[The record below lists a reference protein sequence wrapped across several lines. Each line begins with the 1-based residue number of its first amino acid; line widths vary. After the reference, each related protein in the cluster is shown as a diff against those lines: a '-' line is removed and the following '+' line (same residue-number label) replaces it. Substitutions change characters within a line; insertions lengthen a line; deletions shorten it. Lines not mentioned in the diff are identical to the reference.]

1 MCPILIDAQYGTFAV
16 DGVVFRDVGFSA
28 KKSPPVRVLATPP
41 PLESSLVSRRVRAM
55 TMAYA
60 ANAAQAMDLMVNVI
74 ARSVVMLACVVATFA
89 DPRCWLALDAQGG
102 GKKDEDADG
111 GRRRVRFYVGVVRH
125 RRTKPVERAFEYPL
139 RCAVIDLDDAPGWF
153 RRSGQSEDHLSAS
166 EARARA
172 KTRGRVELLT
182 SPKSFGYA
190 MNPISVYYCYDENGE
205 LNTALAEVTNTP
217 WNERVVFAFDPTGA
231 SSRTKEDDE
240 DEDNRGG
247 RRSASTTPK
256 LLHVS
261 PFMDMEGEWYIAST
275 APTGKK
281 DLTLTVNVVNHP
293 VYGDYFFASFKAKL
307 DEPRFRHCRNERAGI
322 VRLLKYGC
330 APHRVAY
337 WIYAQAVAI
346 LVAGVSFYAP
356 PGLANVKKR
365 GAAAARASAS
375 GTCPLRPV
383 FRSAPYWPWRT

>member
-1 MCPILIDAQYGTFAV
+1 
-16 DGVVFRDVGFSA
+16 
-28 KKSPPVRVLATPP
+28 
-41 PLESSLVSRRVRAM
+41 M
-55 TMAYA
+55 TYA
-60 ANAAQAMDLMVNVI
+60 ANAVQAMDLLANI
-74 ARSVVMLACVVATFA
+74 AVRGAVMLLGVLVACV
-89 DPRCWLALDAQGG
+89 DPRCWLAKDARSG
-102 GKKDEDADG
+102 A
-111 GRRRVRFYVGVVRH
+111 RFYVGAVRH
-125 RRTKPVERAFEYPL
+125 RRTKPIERTFEYPL

-153 RRSGQSEDHLSAS
+153 TSSGQSGDHLSAK

-172 KTRGRVELLT
+172 KTDGRVELLT
-182 SPKSFGYA
+182 SPKVFGYA
-190 MNPISVYYCYDENGE
+190 MNPISVYYCYDENGN
-205 LNTALAEVTNTP
+205 LDTALAEVTNTP
-217 WNERVVFAFDPTGA
+217 WNERVVFAFDPAGA
-231 SSRTKEDDE
+231 CSTNAASKGRDEDDA
-240 DEDNRGG
+240 NGRGTD
-247 RRSASTTPK
+247 RSVSTTPK

-261 PFMDMEGEWYIAST
+261 PFMDMEGEWYISSS

-322 VRLLKYGC
+322 VRLIKYGC

-356 PGLANVKKR
+356 PGLANVEKR

-375 GTCPLRPV
+375 GTCPLQPV
-383 FRSAPYWPWRT
+383 FRAAPYWPWRT

>member
-1 MCPILIDAQYGTFAV
+1 LEIRARAPAVSAAARHTVTRRNASYGVA
-16 DGVVFRDVGFSA
+16 A
-28 KKSPPVRVLATPP
+28 I
-41 PLESSLVSRRVRAM
+41 
-55 TMAYA
+55 MAYV
-60 ANAAQAMDLMVNVI
+60 ANAVQAMDLMANI
-74 ARSVVMLACVVATFA
+74 AVRGAVMLLGVLVACV
-89 DPRCWLALDAQGG
+89 DPRCWLAMDDDDDVDA
-102 GKKDEDADG
+102 G
-111 GRRRVRFYVGVVRH
+111 GRRRRARFYVGVVRH
-125 RRTKPVERAFEYPL
+125 RRTKPIEREFEYPL
-139 RCAVIDLDDAPGWF
+139 RCAVIDLDDPPGWF
-153 RRSGQSEDHLSAS
+153 TRSGQREDHLSAK

-172 KTRGRVELLT
+172 KTDGRVELLT
-182 SPKSFGYA
+182 SPKVFGYA
-190 MNPISVYYCYDENGE
+190 MNPISVYYCYDARGN
-205 LNTALAEVTNTP
+205 LDTALAEVTNTP
-217 WNERVVFAFDPTGA
+217 WNERVVFAFDPAGA
-231 SSRTKEDDE
+231 SSTTTKSEGRDDE
-240 DEDNRGG
+240 DDADADG
-247 RRSASTTPK
+247 RRTRRSVSTTPK

-261 PFMDMEGEWYIAST
+261 PFMDMEGEWYISSS

-322 VRLLKYGC
+322 FRLIKYGC

-356 PGLANVKKR
+356 PGLANVEKR

-383 FRSAPYWPWRT
+383 FRAAPYWPWRT